1 MGETPGDDGA
11 RRNLVHAYFLI
22 GNDHAEVGRLT
33 IVTNL
38 RRNSP
43 QIHADFVTQVNA
55 DKKGR
60 SAKISVEISAD
71 QRAIL
76 QAIFP

>member
-1 MGETPGDDGA
+1 MKRKTEM
-11 RRNLVHAYFLI
+11 I
-22 GNDHAEVGRLT
+22 
-33 IVTNL
+33 IVINL

-43 QIHADFVTQVNA
+43 QIHADFVTQIKN
-55 DKKGR
+55 GR

-76 QAIFP
+76 QVIFP

>member
-1 MGETPGDDGA
+1 MGLWVY
-11 RRNLVHAYFLI
+11 RSI
-22 GNDHAEVGRLT
+22 GLKT
-33 IVTNL
+33 IVINL

-76 QAIFP
+76 